1 MWEWISLFWA
11 GTVRI
16 WIPISLRTAVVDW
29 LFRTEIQPYR
39 ERLGCKSES
48 ADSAEHCRIV
58 RRAIPGSGKDR
69 RDISASQDAYSFVLR
84 QCDFARFVASAETY
98 GWEYGNDRLRGLP
111 TFLGFLRKRPGIA
124 AGFVVLFLW
133 CFLSQNLI
141 WKVEIEGNT
150 TTDEGEITTLLEE
163 LGCGV
168 GDWIPGI
175 DYDWV
180 HANFRAR
187 SESIAWLSVYQRGT
201 VAKVQVRE
209 AIKPPQ
215 KDGRD
220 CPGVYANVVAA
231 AGGEIV
237 LTEVFSGEAAVQIGD
252 VVLPGEVLISGVCQM
267 RHENQYRLTYARG
280 RVLAKVAYPITVEIT
295 RERKVKRYTGKSK
308 TDVSLK
314 IFKKEIN
321 LFKTTGNPYA
331 TCDTISTMEEVCLW
345 NRYAIPVWITRTV
358 YREYDT
364 VTETV
369 NTQKAAD
376 EAMAELRRQIAIAV
390 ENGELISQTV
400 KITSSEDKYR
410 LECLLYC
417 EKDIA
422 KTAEFR
428 DVPITNTMEP

>member
-1 MWEWISLFWA
+1 MWEWIILFCA
-11 GTVRI
+11 GAVRVRI
-16 WIPISLRTAVVDW
+16 PVCLRTAVMDW
-29 LFRTEIQPYR
+29 LFRAEIRAYR
-39 ERLGCKSES
+39 ERPWRKS
-48 ADSAEHCRIV
+48 V
-58 RRAIPGSGKDR
+58 
-69 RDISASQDAYSFVLR
+69 SFVLR
-84 QCDFARFVASAETY
+84 RCDFARFVTAAEANGWDY
-98 GWEYGNDRLRGLP
+98 GSDRLTGLP
-111 TFLGFLRKRPGIA
+111 AILGFLRKRPGIA
-124 AGFVVLFLW
+124 AGFAVLFLW
-133 CFLSQNLI
+133 CLFSQNLI
-141 WKVEIEGNT
+141 WRVEIEGNT
-150 TTDEGEITTLLEE
+150 TTDDGEITALLSE

-187 SESIAWLSVYQRGT
+187 SDSIAWLSVYQNGT
-201 VAKVQVRE
+201 VAEVQVRE
-209 AIKPPQ
+209 SKKPPQ
-215 KDGRD
+215 KDSADR
-220 CPGVYANVVAA
+220 PGVYANVVAA

-237 LTEVFSGEAAVQIGD
+237 LAEVFDGEAAVQIGD

-280 RVLAKVAYPITVEIT
+280 RVLAKVACPLSVEIA
-295 RERKVKRYTGKSK
+295 REREVKRYTGRTK
-308 TDVSLK
+308 TEISLK

-358 YREYDT
+358 YREYET

-369 NTQKAAD
+369 DIQKAAD
-376 EAMAELRRQIAIAV
+376 EAMAELRRQIGIATAD
-390 ENGELISQTV
+390 GELISQTV
-400 KITSSEDKYR
+400 TIKASEDTYR
-410 LECLLYC
+410 LDCLLYC

-428 DVPITNTMEP
+428 DVPPIDTAMP